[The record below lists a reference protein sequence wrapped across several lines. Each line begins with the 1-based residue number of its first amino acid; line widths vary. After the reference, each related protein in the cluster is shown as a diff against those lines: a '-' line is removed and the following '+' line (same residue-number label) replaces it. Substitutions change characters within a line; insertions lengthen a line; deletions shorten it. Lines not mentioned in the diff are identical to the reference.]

1 MAPCHNDP
9 SLDNA
14 DLEGQSQGH
23 HDLTTYPFVDEKVAR
38 AIIELW
44 RQLLEVC
51 GSLHAVLPGVLHAS
65 TIIQTPVTMEYG
77 AIPQAGVT
85 YMPPPPPQ
93 IYAPLQFHTIA
104 QTPCVTPHKKVQ
116 FFMTVPSSPPLPPNP
131 RLLCSVFC
139 CCFHSGHNE
148 GLLYF
153 ILLNPPE

>member
-23 HDLTTYPFVDEKVAR
+23 HDLMTYPFVDEKVAC

-85 YMPPPPPQ
+85 YMPPPPPPP

-116 FFMTVPSSPPLPPNP
+116 FCMTVSSSRPPPPPPTPSLFCF
-131 RLLCSVFC
+131 LLLFSQW
-139 CCFHSGHNE
+139 S
-148 GLLYF
+148 
-153 ILLNPPE
+153 